1 MATKCSET
9 MFNIIG
15 HVFDKRV
22 SHYTRNIRNN
32 RFGFIESVHENYWKG
47 QKFSR
52 PLAPAKVVFGFPSE
66 LNIPEG
72 PEYVCLF

>member
-15 HVFDKRV
+15 YVFDKRV

-32 RFGFIESVHENYWKG
+32 RFGFIESVNEN
-47 QKFSR
+47 
-52 PLAPAKVVFGFPSE
+52 
-66 LNIPEG
+66 
-72 PEYVCLF
+72 